1 MLTGQKHRPDSD
13 SRSQDVREYHLHSE
27 LWDCGIG
34 RNRGWRRTQP
44 QRPSAQNRLF
54 VGAKRQQLL
63 QLENAGHASGLS
75 RSRAYDCAKRFWQ
88 RPNKALVQELTAVII
103 KLVTAATQLNRAE
116 HRAQRRR
123 KAVAS
128 VLFSLILAC
137 GLACSNR
144 KNGPQVAFD
153 HTYKTFL
160 HGDLK
165 QSQVEAHHEYERF
178 RVSNPELAWKFRI
191 LEANSLLWQG
201 MYEQALTT
209 LNSPPNRPNSE
220 ESIVQILAI
229 QGVADARLHEFPA
242 AEEKLGQATQMCLVS
257 SEARC
262 GDVLRA
268 RGVLAV
274 QRGQIDSAKQFFAQS
289 LEFARAHSDHFLEAT
304 ALLNLGLTALRQ
316 EHFDEAI
323 DWTDAAYQASTT
335 LGADDMAQTALGN
348 RGWAYYK
355 LGDTEKALELS
366 LAAEKGAI
374 QVGDVIDQLT
384 WVTSAGYVYASRRDL
399 VGATQSYQEALS
411 LANNTAGKEAIYDG
425 YRALAL
431 VSVEDGKLGEAR
443 KYSDEA
449 FAIAHSD
456 NNRLDEL
463 YPLLVKGSIAAQSH
477 DDAQAETI
485 FREVELDKSG
495 NASLKWRAEHELAR
509 LYEEEG
515 HPDNADREY
524 RTALTT
530 FEAARSSLQRND
542 SKLPFANNA
551 SRIYDDYIHF
561 LVASKKPDDAL
572 RWADNS
578 RARTLAE
585 GLGLLPKKASTD
597 PPPLNPQQIARRAGG
612 TILFY
617 WLGEKQSYLW
627 AITPQKTSLFT
638 LPPGAQINAAVER
651 YRKDLGGPQDVLES
665 ADSDGQLLYRTLIEP
680 AHSLLNKDAKV
691 LVIPDGSLNNLNFET
706 LLVPEPKLHFWIEDA
721 TIADA
726 SSLRV
731 LSAARTGYSGPHNKK
746 KSNRSLL
753 LFGNSVS
760 PNDKYPE
767 LPQAAAQMESV
778 AKHFPAAQERI
789 FARQQ
794 ATPEAYL
801 ASNPGQFSYIHF
813 VAHGTA
819 SRLSPLDSAI
829 VLSKMTS
836 SRTTLSNAAAS
847 IPTLENAADDAFKL
861 YARDII
867 GHPLRA
873 DLVTISA
880 CYGAGERAYSG
891 EGLVGLSWAFL
902 RAGAHNVIAALW
914 EATDASTEQ
923 LMDKFYDELN
933 KGESP
938 ETALRTAKLSLL
950 QHSGFHNPFYW
961 APFQLYTGS

>member
-1 MLTGQKHRPDSD
+1 LLLLTCELGC
-13 SRSQDVREYHLHSE
+13 SRHISSQASFQHAQQTLR
-27 LWDCGIG
+27 
-34 RNRGWRRTQP
+34 RG
-44 QRPSAQNRLF
+44 
-54 VGAKRQQLL
+54 
-63 QLENAGHASGLS
+63 
-75 RSRAYDCAKRFWQ
+75 D
-88 RPNKALVQELTAVII
+88 
-103 KLVTAATQLNRAE
+103 
-116 HRAQRRR
+116 
-123 KAVAS
+123 
-128 VLFSLILAC
+128 LILAQDEAEQ
-137 GLACSNR
+137 GYQRSLAS
-144 KNGPQVAFD
+144 
-153 HTYKTFL
+153 
-160 HGDLK
+160 
-165 QSQVEAHHEYERF
+165 S
-178 RVSNPELAWKFRI
+178 PELARKFRI
-191 LEANSLLWQG
+191 LEAEALLRRG
-201 MYEQALTT
+201 MYPRVLILLEGEPSPLDTRDSVVEVLALK
-209 LNSPPNRPNSE
+209 S
-220 ESIVQILAI
+220 A
-229 QGVADARLHEFPA
+229 AHARLHHFDQ
-242 AEEKLGQATQMCLVS
+242 AEQNLGQAEVLCHSL
-257 SEARC
+257 EEIAC
-262 GDVLRA
+262 GEIYRA
-268 RGVLAV
+268 RGILLL
-274 QRGQIDSAKQFFAQS
+274 QQGQPAKAQH
-289 LEFARAHSDHFLEAT
+289 LFEQTVVFARLHGDQFLEAT
-304 ALLNLGLTALRQ
+304 ALLNLGVGALSEQ
-316 EHFDEAI
+316 HFDEAI
-323 DWTDAAYQASTT
+323 ELTDAAYRTSSTLDAGT
-335 LGADDMAQTALGN
+335 IATKALGN
-348 RGWAYYK
+348 LGWAYYN
-355 LGDTEKALELS
+355 LGDSEKSLELS
-366 LAAEKGAI
+366 VEAEKRAA
-374 QVGDVIDQLT
+374 QVGDVIDQLSWIT
-384 WVTSAGYVYASRRDL
+384 NAGYVYAGLGDL
-399 VGATQSYQEALS
+399 TRAKQSYLEALD
-411 LANNTAGKEAIYDG
+411 LANKTSGREDIYNAI
-425 YRALAL
+425 RALAL
-431 VSVEDGKLGEAR
+431 VSVETGDLDEAR

-449 FAIAHSD
+449 ISIAHSD

-477 DDAQAETI
+477 DDEQAEKI

-495 NASLKWRAEHELAR
+495 NASLKWRAEHALAR

-515 HPDNADREY
+515 RSDNADREY
-524 RTALTT
+524 RTVLAT

-542 SKLPFANNA
+542 SKLPFSNNA
-551 SRIYDDYIHF
+551 LSIYDDYVHF
-561 LVASKKPDDAL
+561 LVTNKKPSDAL

-597 PPPLNPQQIARRAGG
+597 PPPLNPQQISQRTGA

-627 AITPQKTSLFT
+627 AITPLKTNLFM
-638 LPPGAQINAAVER
+638 LPRGAEINAAVER

-665 ADSDGQLLYRTLIEP
+665 ANNDGQLLYRILIAP
-680 AHSLLNKDAKV
+680 AHSLLKKDAKV

-706 LLVPEPKLHFWIEDA
+706 LLVPAPKLHFWIEDA

-746 KSNRSLL
+746 KHNRSLL

-778 AKHFPAAQERI
+778 AKHFPEAQERI

-801 ASNPGQFSYIHF
+801 TSNPGQFSYIHF

-819 SRLSPLDSAI
+819 NRLSPLDSAI
-829 VLSKMTS
+829 VLSKITLS
-836 SRTTLSNAAAS
+836 KTTLSNSAVSTPAT
-847 IPTLENAADDAFKL
+847 PETAADDAFKL

-867 GHPLRA
+867 GHPLQA

-923 LMDKFYDELN
+923 LMDKFYDELD
-933 KGESP
+933 KGASP

-950 QHSGFHNPFYW
+950 HNSGFHNPFYW

>member
-1 MLTGQKHRPDSD
+1 MPRG
-13 SRSQDVREYHLHSE
+13 RSAD
-27 LWDCGIG
+27 
-34 RNRGWRRTQP
+34 RTERFI
-44 QRPSAQNRLF
+44 QRTNSSLGSF
-54 VGAKRQQLL
+54 LL
-63 QLENAGHASGLS
+63 
-75 RSRAYDCAKRFWQ
+75 C
-88 RPNKALVQELTAVII
+88 LVI
-103 KLVTAATQLNRAE
+103 
-116 HRAQRRR
+116 
-123 KAVAS
+123 
-128 VLFSLILAC
+128 AC
-137 GLACSNR
+137 GLACSRHEN
-144 KNGPQVAFD
+144 PQAALESAQKIFE
-153 HTYKTFL
+153 
-160 HGDLK
+160 HGDLQ
-165 QSQVEAHHEYERF
+165 QSEEKAGLEYQRL
-178 RVSNPELAWKFRI
+178 RDSDPELAWKFRI
-191 LEANSLLWQG
+191 LEAKSLLWRG
-201 MYEQALTT
+201 MYPQALA
-209 LNSPPNRPNSE
+209 LLSSSPSPDRKSKDSQVE
-220 ESIVQILAI
+220 ILALE
-229 QGVADARLHEFPA
+229 GMAHARLHNFPDA
-242 AEEKLGQATQMCLVS
+242 QEEIGQALKMCQAAS
-257 SEARC
+257 IETCR
-262 GDVLRA
+262 DVIPA
-268 RGVLAV
+268 SGILAV
-274 QRGQIDSAKQFFAQS
+274 QLGQLDSAKQIFEQS
-289 LEFARAHSDHFLEAT
+289 LEFARSHNDRFLEVT
-304 ALLNLGLTALRQ
+304 ALLNLGATSLRE
-316 EHFDEAI
+316 EHFDEVI
-323 DWTDAAYQASTT
+323 DWTDDAYRAASMLDAGTIAT
-335 LGADDMAQTALGN
+335 KALGN
-348 RGWAYYK
+348 LGWAYYN
-355 LGDTEKALELS
+355 LGDSEQSLNFSLE
-366 LAAEKGAI
+366 AERRAV
-374 QVGDVIDQLT
+374 QVGDVIDQLSWIT
-384 WVTSAGYVYASRRDL
+384 NAGYVYASRGDL
-399 VGATQSYQEALS
+399 FGAKQAYLKALD
-411 LANNTAGKEAIYDG
+411 LANKTNGREDIYNAL
-425 YRALAL
+425 RALAL
-431 VSVEDGKLGEAR
+431 VSVESDDLDEAR

-477 DDAQAETI
+477 DDAQAEKL

-524 RTALTT
+524 RTALAT
-530 FEAARSSLQRND
+530 FESARSSLQRND
-542 SKLPFANNA
+542 SKLPFSNNA
-551 SRIYDDYIHF
+551 SRIYDDYVHF
-561 LVASKKPDDAL
+561 LVARRKPDDAL

-585 GLGLLPKKASTD
+585 GLGLLPRKASTE

-612 TILFY
+612 TVLFY
-617 WLGEKQSYLW
+617 WLSEKQSYLW

-638 LPPGAQINAAVER
+638 LPPGPEINAAVER

-665 ADSDGQLLYRTLIEP
+665 ANSNGQLLYRTLIEP
-680 AHSLLNKDAKV
+680 ARSLLKKDAKV

-706 LLVPEPKLHFWIEDA
+706 LLVPEPKLHYWIEDA

-746 KSNRSLL
+746 EHNHSLL

-778 AKHFPAAQERI
+778 AKHFPEAQEQI

-801 ASNPGQFSYIHF
+801 ASNPEQFSYIHF

-836 SRTTLSNAAAS
+836 SKTTLSNTSVSKLATPE
-847 IPTLENAADDAFKL
+847 IAADDAFKL

-933 KGESP
+933 KGENP